1 MEIKQQRR
9 VLSASIFN
17 WRVGQALARQAIT
30 KTTRLRDP
38 QQIRIPE
45 TMPKGHYKHTQVNSN
60 AIQAIN
66 KAYSNEIQGYKDFAL
81 DRRNKRR
88 YNIIEISNAMRG
100 IIDYIVECIS
110 ESKPATIAGCI
121 LASGTNKSFYYAARA
136 GEYDYITYEYIA
148 NNNID
153 VTQCNTNKHGLIVYE
168 DSQNNEIILSPCSEI
183 IEKCL
188 LIIEDDLQQRTLNDK
203 SMARTTGAI
212 FNLKAV
218 FNYNDKPEETK
229 NVTNNTLI
237 VNASPEQANKAM
249 QLLLKDK

>member
-1 MEIKQQRR
+1 
-9 VLSASIFN
+9 
-17 WRVGQALARQAIT
+17 
-30 KTTRLRDP
+30 
-38 QQIRIPE
+38 
-45 TMPKGHYKHTQVNSN
+45 MPKGHYKHTKENTNTN

-66 KAYSNEIQGYKDFAL
+66 TAYKQEIDGYKAFAL
-81 DRRNKRR
+81 DRRNKRK
-88 YNIIEISNAMRG
+88 YNIVEISNAMRG
-100 IIDYIVECIS
+100 IIAYVIECT
-110 ESKPATIAGCI
+110 ETHKPATIAGMI
-121 LASGTNKSFYYAARA
+121 LASNTNKSFYYAARA

-148 NNNID
+148 TNSID
-153 VTQCNTNKHGLIVYE
+153 ITKCNTNKHGLIVYE

-218 FNYNDKPEETK
+218 FNYNDKPEET
-229 NVTNNTLI
+229 VRTVNNTLI
-237 VNASPEQANKAM
+237 VNADPGQAAKAM